1 MKVRAMIR
9 PNKVSEIRSIGSST
23 LSNRESETSDIL
35 IKLRN
40 LRGPFADYFQ
50 PAEQTFLRNVG
61 AEHSIGVAARSNP
74 QTLSSTPSC
83 AAPGAPLIRRE
94 SPQVKAIDGCVIL
107 VNQPSN

>member
-23 LSNRESETSDIL
+23 LPNRVSETSDIS

-61 AEHSIGVAARSNP
+61 AEHRIGSRSAIE
-74 QTLSSTPSC
+74 PSDFVFDT
-83 AAPGAPLIRRE
+83 IVRRPV
-94 SPQVKAIDGCVIL
+94 SPDDA
-107 VNQPSN
+107 